1 MNKISKEMMIKE
13 IFLMFPE
20 KAEELANVL
29 SECGVR
35 CVSCCASAWETL
47 EEGLK
52 SHGMNDKEIDK
63 IVNNL
68 NKILQDN

>member
-1 MNKISKEMMIKE
+1 MSKITKEMMIKE

-20 KAEELANVL
+20 KAEELAEAL
-29 SECGVR
+29 SEYGVR

-52 SHGMNDKEIDK
+52 SHGMTNAEIDE
-63 IVNNL
+63 IVANL
-68 NKILQDN
+68 NKIL